1 VGPIVVD
8 ASIVIALRDGADAH
22 HRAADRVLTSARNQG
37 ARLVLP
43 ASAFA
48 ESLVNPLAAGIS
60 EERATGDLVR
70 VFTVEPLT
78 SDIALA
84 AARLRATT
92 NLRLPDALVVAT
104 GISIDADQILA
115 CDKGWRGSDRRV
127 RIVGAGRT

>member
-1 VGPIVVD
+1 M
-8 ASIVIALRDGADAH
+8 
-22 HRAADRVLTSARNQG
+22 
-37 ARLVLP
+37 LP

-104 GISIDADQILA
+104 GISIDADQILT